1 MQAELLSSYQYIL
14 SLLLKLSVSYIR
26 IIVPSLFHKCV
37 YDFKIFEHFPNTLCL
52 LDKIWEEKQKLRKS
66 IIRTHECMLMM
77 PSINFLLEKFFHAFD
92 EKCEI
97 LTINV
102 CVCYRTKKKEMP
114 THFPCFQR

>member
-1 MQAELLSSYQYIL
+1 M
-14 SLLLKLSVSYIR
+14 
-26 IIVPSLFHKCV
+26 
-37 YDFKIFEHFPNTLCL
+37 IFEPFPSNLCL

-114 THFPCFQR
+114 THFPCFQQGTINHPFLRMIT